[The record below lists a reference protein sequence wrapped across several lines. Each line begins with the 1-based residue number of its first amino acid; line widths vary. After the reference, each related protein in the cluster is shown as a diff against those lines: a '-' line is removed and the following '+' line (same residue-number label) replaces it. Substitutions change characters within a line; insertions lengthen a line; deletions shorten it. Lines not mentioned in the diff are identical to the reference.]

1 MKDPHPH
8 IPALLARLP
17 LFRGLG
23 EAHLAQLAGATQER
37 CYTKDEVIFNVGDL
51 PGGLFVVIAG
61 LVKETCMSSEGREKI
76 LELFDAPQSFGEAAL
91 FLDAPYAYYAA
102 ALGPTRL
109 LHIDKAALFEVA
121 FSQPKIAHRLLQVL
135 SRRELALV
143 RDVEAYAAR
152 RHVQRVACYLL
163 GRCDADEAANR
174 ADIAL
179 PATKQTIAA
188 RLGMTPET
196 LSRNLHDL
204 ADAGL
209 IAVNGERIRLLDID
223 RLRLFAL

>member
-1 MKDPHPH
+1 LKDPHPH
-8 IPALLARLP
+8 IPTLLARLP

-23 EAHLAQLAGATQER
+23 DEQLAQLAGAAQER
-37 CYTKDEVIFNVGDL
+37 CCGKDEVIFNVGEQ
-51 PGGLFVVIAG
+51 PSGLFIVTAG
-61 LVKETCMSSEGREKI
+61 LVKEACMSSEGREKI

-91 FLDAPYAYYAA
+91 FLDAPYTYYAA

-109 LHIDKAALFEVA
+109 LHIDKTPLFEVA
-121 FSQPKIAHRLLQVL
+121 FSQPKIAQRLLRVL
-135 SRRELALV
+135 SKRELALV
-143 RDVEAYAAR
+143 RDVEAYASR

-163 GRCDADEAANR
+163 GRCSEDETDR
-174 ADIAL
+174 VDIVL

-209 IAVNGERIRLLDID
+209 ITVNGDLIRLLDIT

>member
-8 IPALLARLP
+8 IPTLLTRLP

-23 EAHLAQLAGATQER
+23 DAHLAQLVGAAQER
-37 CYTKDEVIFNVGDL
+37 RYGKDEVIFNVGEQ
-51 PGGLFVVIAG
+51 PSGLFIVTAG
-61 LVKETCMSSEGREKI
+61 LVKEACMSSEGREKI
-76 LELFDAPQSFGEAAL
+76 LELFDAPLSFGEAAL
-91 FLDAPYAYYAA
+91 FLDAPYTYYAA

-109 LHIDKAALFEVA
+109 LHIDKAQLFEVV
-121 FSQPKIAHRLLQVL
+121 FSQPKIAQRLLRVL
-135 SRRELALV
+135 SKRELALV
-143 RDVEAYAAR
+143 RDVEAYASR
-152 RHVQRVACYLL
+152 RHVQRIACYLL
-163 GRCDADEAANR
+163 GRCSGDEEANR
-174 ADIAL
+174 TDITL

-209 IAVNGERIRLLDID
+209 IAVNGDQIRLLDIG

>member
-8 IPALLARLP
+8 IPTLLARLP

-23 EAHLAQLAGATQER
+23 EAHLAQLASAAQER
-37 CYTKDEVIFNVGDL
+37 CCGKDEVIFNVGEQ
-51 PGGLFVVIAG
+51 PTGLFIVTAG
-61 LVKETCMSSEGREKI
+61 LVKEACMSTEGREKI

-91 FLDAPYAYYAA
+91 FLDAPYTYYAA

-109 LHIDKAALFEVA
+109 LHIDKAPLFEVT
-121 FSQPKIAHRLLQVL
+121 FSQPKIAQRLLRVL
-135 SRRELALV
+135 SKRELALV
-143 RDVEAYAAR
+143 RDVESYASR

-163 GRCDADEAANR
+163 GRCSSDEKANQADL
-174 ADIAL
+174 IL

-209 IAVNGERIRLLDID
+209 IAVNGDQIRLRDIA
-223 RLRLFAL
+223 RLKLFAL